1 MRFTDDEWMLMMLY
15 SPGTRTGL
23 IAELQKMQKSLTGRD
38 RNLRRWT
45 ASLLAKLAEIRGR
58 SMEAEKESATVQP
71 EPAAPVQPDYR
82 VGDTLY
88 LESTGLRATQQAILN
103 GKQ

>member
-23 IAELQKMQKSLTGRD
+23 IAELQMMQKSLTGRD

-45 ASLLAKLAEIRGR
+45 ASLLANWQR
-58 SMEAEKESATVQP
+58 
-71 EPAAPVQPDYR
+71 
-82 VGDTLY
+82 
-88 LESTGLRATQQAILN
+88 
-103 GKQ
+103 

>member
-23 IAELQKMQKSLTGRD
+23 IEELQKMQKSLTGRD

-45 ASLLAKLAEIRGR
+45 ASLLAKLAEMTDAEYEHWICIRTNKG
-58 SMEAEKESATVQP
+58 EEEK
-71 EPAAPVQPDYR
+71 DR
-82 VGDTLY
+82 
-88 LESTGLRATQQAILN
+88 
-103 GKQ
+103 

>member
-23 IAELQKMQKSLTGRD
+23 IEELQKMQKSLTGRD

-45 ASLLAKLAEIRGR
+45 ASLLAKLADENGLLYADGTGSCGTDHWKQRAVDSVSDHIRT
-58 SMEAEKESATVQP
+58 A
-71 EPAAPVQPDYR
+71 
-82 VGDTLY
+82 L
-88 LESTGLRATQQAILN
+88 
-103 GKQ
+103 